1 MKALVT
7 FNIDME
13 EYKSYDESNNKI
25 IISKICEDNTVD
37 LTFIMNLMN
46 DESDYIEYIEK
57 MFPSADDINIEIIDD
72 VDEEINDK
80 QDNTEQRIIVEY
92 YEGGFYDQEGGDHKL
107 HVFNRID
114 QIKPVL
120 WSACRPYLENCNNL
134 KVYVQ
139 KDMKSGAV
147 EDCDVLREQVYNII
161 TGS

>member
-25 IISKICEDNTVD
+25 ISSKICEDNTVD

-57 MFPSADDINIEIIDD
+57 IFPSADDINIEIIDD
-72 VDEEINDK
+72 VVEEINDK
-80 QDNTEQRIIVEY
+80 QDNIEQRIIVEY
-92 YEGGFYDQEGGDHKL
+92 DEGGFYDQESGEHKL

-139 KDMKSGAV
+139 KDMKSVAL
-147 EDCDVLREQVYNII
+147 EDYDVLREQVYNII